1 MLVIGA
7 ETKNGVFRKDGQEI
21 SYNNL
26 YLYCT
31 REIKPT
37 YDENGNCTHW
47 ANGSIGETV
56 KIKNTPETL
65 KEVFGTDVNNDLISA
80 LIGQN
85 INVYY
90 DQYGKVQFIN
100 AVKADKKA

>member
-1 MLVIGA
+1 MLVIGC
-7 ETKNGVFRKDGQEI
+7 ETKSGVFKKDGQEI
-21 SYNNL
+21 SYRNL

-31 REIKPT
+31 REISST
-37 YDENGNCTHW
+37 YDENGNITHW

-65 KEVFGTDVNNDLISA
+65 KQVFGTDVTNEVISA